1 MYSDVQKLL
10 QKHLPQKLPLQRRK
24 LLPPKKLR
32 LLAGDL
38 FKGAPSRGL
47 SWKRLLAKDSPLFS
61 KILVALHWYLPGAIY
76 DLLDLTNNSISKA
89 VI

>member
-1 MYSDVQKLL
+1 MDSDVQKLL
-10 QKHLPQKLPLQRRK
+10 QKHRPQKLPLQRRK

-32 LLAGDL
+32 FLAGDL
-38 FKGAPSRGL
+38 SL
-47 SWKRLLAKDSPLFS
+47 KRLLARDSPLFL
-61 KILVALHWYLPGAIY
+61 KILVALPWYLPGAIY

>member
-1 MYSDVQKLL
+1 MNSDVQKLL
-10 QKHLPQKLPLQRRK
+10 QKHRPQKLPLQRRK

-32 LLAGDL
+32 LLAGD
-38 FKGAPSRGL
+38 F
-47 SWKRLLAKDSPLFS
+47 PLFL
-61 KILVALHWYLPGAIY
+61 KILVALPWYLPGAIY